1 MASQI
6 DPLRS
11 FIEESNRPYFVAMVK
26 KEIKYLFS
34 WLLQNDLQGGEILFE
49 IQKARLTPQLFYF
62 KQHLSTSEVIL
73 QLLQLPRVRKCML
86 YFLLKLSPAESR
98 KSDIAWRWVIFQ
110 KYQMRRFVRLRFTI
124 DSARR
129 HMSVW
134 KCKHQNSSI
143 ATFRGLPVELGK
155 HLSNVFILLCCLQW
169 KQSTHIKCFKFV
181 TFRFV
186 IVMGA
191 VFFFP
196 YDTFEG
202 CFPKS
207 AGKPRDHMHC
217 MHSASLGRFV
227 PHHASAVWR
236 KSPLHRTIFRLHLEK
251 NGCAHQYAYKFNDWR
266 VWFYNPLQLIGN
278 T

>member
-110 KYQMRRFVRLRFTI
+110 KYQMRRICVPQVHHRF
-124 DSARR
+124 
-129 HMSVW
+129 
-134 KCKHQNSSI
+134 C
-143 ATFRGLPVELGK
+143 
-155 HLSNVFILLCCLQW
+155 
-169 KQSTHIKCFKFV
+169 
-181 TFRFV
+181 
-186 IVMGA
+186 
-191 VFFFP
+191 
-196 YDTFEG
+196 
-202 CFPKS
+202 
-207 AGKPRDHMHC
+207 
-217 MHSASLGRFV
+217 SASFERLKMQAPKFINRNISGTSGR
-227 PHHASAVWR
+227 AR
-236 KSPLHRTIFRLHLEK
+236 KTSLERIYITLLSSMK
-251 NGCAHQYAYKFNDWR
+251 AINAHQVF
-266 VWFYNPLQLIGN
+266 
-278 T
+278 